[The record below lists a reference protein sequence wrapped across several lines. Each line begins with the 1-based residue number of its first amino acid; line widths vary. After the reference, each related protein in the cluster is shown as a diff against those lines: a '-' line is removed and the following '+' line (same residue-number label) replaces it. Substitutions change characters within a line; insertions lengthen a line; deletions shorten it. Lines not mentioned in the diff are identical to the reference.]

1 MKKIVEKIGYETF
14 WGGIFGIIAI
24 VAAIIST
31 ILGGIDGSSIWGC
44 IKDVAGTMVVIML
57 LFASLP
63 KFAKNFKEA
72 LQNELSEIV
81 DKYSPLIKPE
91 NSSEETILYKIANN
105 TNCIF
110 NEPAGKYYKFF
121 EYNFKTN
128 QLQFFISEGIFITSK
143 KLQTINIDDIKTKF
157 VTKIEKKYLCKL
169 DECTANPEGIKL
181 IFKSKPNT
189 IKDAE
194 SIKEI
199 IDEMVVYYL
208 AQSKKGEKIN
218 INEN

>member
-1 MKKIVEKIGYETF
+1 MKKLIDKIGYETF

-24 VAAIIST
+24 AAAIIST
-31 ILGGIDGSSIWGC
+31 ILGGVDGSAIWGC

-63 KFAKNFKEA
+63 RFAKNFKEA
-72 LQNELSEIV
+72 LQNALSEVV

-91 NSSEETILYKIANN
+91 NSSEETVLYKIANN

-110 NEPAGKYYKFF
+110 NEPTGKYNKFF

-128 QLQFFISEGIFITSK
+128 QLLFYISEGIFITSK
-143 KLQTINIDDIKTKF
+143 KLQKINIEDIKMKF
-157 VTKIEKKYLCKL
+157 VTKINEKHSDTVTDCRLCS
-169 DECTANPEGIKL
+169 EGIKL
-181 IFKSKPNT
+181 DFKSKPST

-199 IDEMVVYYL
+199 VDEMVVFYL

-218 INEN
+218 INED